1 MQIQN
6 ASHVH
11 QIVTNAQIRQ
21 HVRFAHWII
30 SLILKVIVQWS
41 LQFVKVDCLSS
52 MGSVLIFVLL
62 DILLI
67 LSQVSVKFVL
77 KIADNVQA
85 QLYAQFVFL
94 H

>member
-1 MQIQN
+1 
-6 ASHVH
+6 
-11 QIVTNAQIRQ
+11 
-21 HVRFAHWII
+21 
-30 SLILKVIVQWS
+30 
-41 LQFVKVDCLSS
+41 

>member
-1 MQIQN
+1 
-6 ASHVH
+6 
-11 QIVTNAQIRQ
+11 
-21 HVRFAHWII
+21 
-30 SLILKVIVQWS
+30 
-41 LQFVKVDCLSS
+41 

-67 LSQVSVKFVL
+67 LSQVSVIFVL

>member
-1 MQIQN
+1 
-6 ASHVH
+6 
-11 QIVTNAQIRQ
+11 
-21 HVRFAHWII
+21 
-30 SLILKVIVQWS
+30 
-41 LQFVKVDCLSS
+41 

-62 DILLI
+62 GILLI

-85 QLYAQFVFL
+85 KLYAHHVFL

>member
-1 MQIQN
+1 
-6 ASHVH
+6 
-11 QIVTNAQIRQ
+11 
-21 HVRFAHWII
+21 
-30 SLILKVIVQWS
+30 
-41 LQFVKVDCLSS
+41 

-67 LSQVSVKFVL
+67 LSQISVKSVL

-85 QLYAQFVFL
+85 QQYAQLAFL

>member
-1 MQIQN
+1 
-6 ASHVH
+6 
-11 QIVTNAQIRQ
+11 
-21 HVRFAHWII
+21 
-30 SLILKVIVQWS
+30 
-41 LQFVKVDCLSS
+41 

-85 QLYAQFVFL
+85 QLYAQLVFL